1 MDVDQSDLD
10 EDQDSDDLDQDEME
24 DVERNCKL
32 YNHEYNI
39 QVLIYFFM
47 LVELFA
53 RGSPLRDGV
62 HMINPTIR
70 GSLNTATGSSSGVG
84 RSFDRDN
91 IILHPLLRNA
101 ANPNATASADG
112 SFTPETAILSGTNS
126 NHLQAYEDIIGGSA
140 VRILENLLSQQHQRN
155 HPTVTEPNQTS
166 QQAGSQLSTVPTNNA
181 EDSSTNQE
189 NKDTL
194 NLLQEFQS
202 MQSADR
208 WIQEVQM
215 VYISSV
221 ASAKAAKL
229 TNTLIARL
237 INLAK
242 EEERKGISSQESP
255 NETKAAVQSGTENV
269 FMEIDGSGN
278 DNLSE
283 SDSIDGS
290 STDGS
295 STDGEVILRLDDVE
309 EELDS
314 TDDEDQERV
323 IVTINGE
330 EVDITGTGIDAEF
343 LEALP
348 DDLRAEVLSQ
358 QMAERRASIQSI
370 EDDTISP
377 EFLAALP
384 PDIRNEVIRQET
396 IERNRREARQ
406 QSAGPN
412 ETDNT
417 SNTGSVGRN
426 LPVAVNV
433 TELNGIEMHPN
444 LGLSGRHIFDFH
456 PMTAL
461 ANSRDNANTST
472 WRMGR
477 SSENANFTN
486 SGNISNNISRKAM
499 LHRDAIRIV
508 DRTQLATLARLL
520 FVPQSISKALLNRLL
535 LNLCEN
541 SKTRGDLLSLLI
553 CILQDGSSDLASVDR
568 SFTQMSMLSTS
579 KQPTTTASEES
590 SPEKAMAEQGE
601 QVKSDE
607 NAPNLITQRCLE
619 ILYYV
624 VTWND
629 RSLAYFLTENDSFG
643 QLKRHQLVNRKS
655 KNKEK
660 TDTTAK
666 YPILILIGLLDRPSF
681 LNNTALMGQLMNL
694 LATMC
699 RPFPSLVKKYKEKVE
714 SMKTKE
720 DADTEVNEKQHHHA
734 PKPPTIPDQYL
745 EKIVDVLSIGECS
758 SYTFQYTLSV
768 LSHLSALDGALDTII
783 EGLISTANSSGQ
795 QIIIDLQQLLTILKK
810 YNPGTE
816 LQGSALAQF
825 SAATSHQTKLL
836 RVLKAMDYLYTR
848 KRNVSTNGNRPE
860 DNEKLVLEI
869 YNKLDFLPLW
879 KMLGSCLTV
888 IQERE
893 DLINV
898 ATVLLPL
905 VESFM
910 AVSKYSANKGY
921 TVTVTKA
928 ENKAPIAEDFFFEFT
943 EEHKKILNIM
953 VRNNPSLM
961 GGSFSLL
968 VHNPKIL
975 EFDNKRSYFVQQLH
989 KRIEPREH
997 HPPLQLN
1004 VRRAHVFEDT
1014 YRQLQGRT
1022 GNEIKYGKLNVQF
1035 HNEEGIDA
1043 GGVAREWFSVLA
1055 RQMFDPNYALFIT
1068 SAADKLTYQPNR
1080 LSVVNPDHLSYFKC
1094 VGRIIGKAIHDGR
1107 LLDAYFTRSF
1117 YKLMLG
1123 RSVDYRDV
1131 EAVDP
1136 AYYKSLVWMLD
1147 NDITDIIDLTF
1158 SVENDDF
1165 GTNDIIDL
1173 KPNGR
1178 SIQVTEAN
1186 KHEYVTLITEQKL
1199 VLAIKEQVNA
1209 FLEGFHDI
1217 IPAQLIQIFNEQELE
1232 LLISGLPDIDI
1243 DEWKA
1248 NTVYEGYTLSSPQI
1262 QWFWRAVR
1270 SFDQEERA
1278 KLLQFATGTSKVPLE
1293 GFSELQGSNGVQKFQ
1308 IHKEFGDVNRLPSA
1322 HTW

>member
-1 MDVDQSDLD
+1 
-10 EDQDSDDLDQDEME
+10 
-24 DVERNCKL
+24 
-32 YNHEYNI
+32 
-39 QVLIYFFM
+39 
-47 LVELFA
+47 
-53 RGSPLRDGV
+53 
-62 HMINPTIR
+62 MINPAIR
-70 GSLNTATGSSSGVG
+70 GTLNNSVNNTGVG
-84 RSFDRDN
+84 RSIDRDN

-101 ANPNATASADG
+101 ANVTTSADG
-112 SFTPETAILSGTNS
+112 SFTPETAILSGANS

-155 HPTVTEPNQTS
+155 NPDAAPPVPATTS
-166 QQAGSQLSTVPTNNA
+166 TPVSGSQIQPMEA
-181 EDSSTNQE
+181 EDTGLAQE
-189 NKDTL
+189 NKETL
-194 NLLQEFQS
+194 NLLQEFQP

-221 ASAKAAKL
+221 ASTKAAKL
-229 TNTLIARL
+229 TNTLIKRL
-237 INLAK
+237 IEIAK
-242 EEERKGISSQESP
+242 EEGENPTAASTSSAPSP
-255 NETKAAVQSGTENV
+255 LVDMDTAPP
-269 FMEIDGSGN
+269 
-278 DNLSE
+278 LSE
-283 SDSIDGS
+283 SEYMDVDESITAGNEHEDDSQQS
-290 STDGS
+290 
-295 STDGEVILRLDDVE
+295 VLDLLNERQREQTHQE
-309 EELDS
+309 EE
-314 TDDEDQERV
+314 EGEEEERV
-323 IVTINGE
+323 VVTINGE

-358 QMAERRASIQSI
+358 QMAERRSSIQSI

-377 EFLAALP
+377 EFLDALP
-384 PDIRNEVIRQET
+384 PEIRAEVIRQD
-396 IERNRREARQ
+396 ERIRRQARQ
-406 QSAGPN
+406 QSS
-412 ETDNT
+412 EHTEQDS
-417 SNTGSVGRN
+417 SNRAVNPTERDESQMRPMLRFSNDAEAASLASIGRN
-426 LPVAVNV
+426 V
-433 TELNGIEMHPN
+433 
-444 LGLSGRHIFDFH
+444 FDFH
-456 PMTAL
+456 QGPMPREST
-461 ANSRDNANTST
+461 NASI
-472 WRMGR
+472 WRIGR
-477 SSENANFTN
+477 STAGENSNFN
-486 SGNISNNISRKAM
+486 HHHSSRKAV

-508 DRTQLATLARLL
+508 DRSQLATLTRLL

-541 SKTRGDLLSLLI
+541 SKTRSDLLSLLV

-568 SFTQMSMLSTS
+568 SFTQLSILTGKPS
-579 KQPTTTASEES
+579 HTQTEES
-590 SPEKAMAEQGE
+590 TEESTNQTKL
-601 QVKSDE
+601 DE

-624 VTWND
+624 VTGND

-643 QLKRHQLVNRKS
+643 RLKRRHSISRKQQQKS
-655 KNKEK
+655 KSSSSSL
-660 TDTTAK
+660 K
-666 YPILILIGLLDRPSF
+666 YPILVLISLLDRPAF

-699 RPFPSLVKKYKEKVE
+699 RPFPSLVKKYKEKME
-714 SMKTKE
+714 SMKSN
-720 DADTEVNEKQHHHA
+720 TEQDENETTEKQHHHA
-734 PKPPTIPDQYL
+734 PKPPTIPAEYL
-745 EKIVDVLSIGECS
+745 GKIVDVLSVGECS

-768 LSHLSALDGALDTII
+768 LSYLSSLDGALDMII
-783 EGLISTANSSGQ
+783 ERLVSTANASGK
-795 QIIIDLQQLLTILKK
+795 QIIVDLQELLDILQK
-810 YNPGTE
+810 YQPGTE
-816 LQGSALAQF
+816 LQASALTQF
-825 SAATSHQTKLL
+825 SAVTSHQTKLL
-836 RVLKAMDYLYTR
+836 RVLKAMDYMYTR
-848 KRNVSTNGNRPE
+848 KRNISSNSNKPE
-860 DNEKLVLEI
+860 ENERQVLEI
-869 YNKLDFLPLW
+869 YNRLDFLPLW
-879 KMLGSCLTV
+879 KMLGACLSV
-888 IQERE
+888 IQEHK
-893 DLINV
+893 DLLNV

-910 AVSKYSANKGY
+910 AVSKYSTNKGY
-921 TVTVTKA
+921 TQPTSKPVKPST
-928 ENKAPIAEDFFFEFT
+928 EDFFFEFT

-961 GGSFSLL
+961 SGSFSLL

-989 KRIEPREH
+989 KRTEPREH

-1004 VRRAHVFEDT
+1004 VRRALVFEDT

-1022 GNEIKYGKLNVQF
+1022 GKEIKYGKLNVQF
-1035 HNEEGIDA
+1035 QNEEGVDA

-1080 LSVVNPDHLSYFKC
+1080 ASYVNPDHLSFFKC

-1136 AYYKSLVWMLD
+1136 AYYKSLVWMLE

-1158 SVENDDF
+1158 SVETDDF
-1165 GTNDIIDL
+1165 GTTDIIDL

-1178 SIQVTEAN
+1178 HIQVTEAN
-1186 KHEYVTLITEQKL
+1186 KHEYVTLITEHKL

-1217 IPAQLIQIFNEQELE
+1217 IPSQLIQIFNEQELE

-1248 NTVYEGYTLSSPQI
+1248 NTVYEGYSLSSPQI

-1270 SFDQEERA
+1270 SFSQEERA

-1308 IHKEFGDVNRLPSA
+1308 IHKEFGDANRLPSA